1 MEWFFLTLMVM
12 LLVVA
17 IKYCMQG
24 VMDLLKQPLAIKA
37 MLHQEISISE
47 ILTEQME
54 QSIFTDLIS
63 ALQLP

>member
-1 MEWFFLTLMVM
+1 
-12 LLVVA
+12 
-17 IKYCMQG
+17 MQG

-47 ILTEQME
+47 ILTEQLE